1 MSIVADYAN
10 YQIAE
15 NPYQRPTH
23 PLVVVISGPSGVG
36 KDTVVQ
42 ALLRRSGNFYFV
54 VTATSRPP
62 RPGEQHGVDYFFVS
76 ETHFRRMIAEG
87 EMLEHAWVHDNFK
100 GVPKQQIRDALAS
113 GRDVLMRVDPQGAAT
128 LKMLMPSALFIF
140 LMAESEEA
148 MAKRLH
154 NRRADSDEAMQL
166 RLAVARQEMQR
177 IPEFDYCVINR
188 EGELDK
194 TLAQIENIIEAARHR
209 TDMEAVAI

>member
-1 MSIVADYAN
+1 MNSFQEYA
-10 YQIAE
+10 E
-15 NPYQRPTH
+15 LVRDGNPYERPTH
-23 PLVVVISGPSGVG
+23 PLIVVISGPSGVG

-42 ALLRRSGNFYFV
+42 EMLRRNHNFYFV

-62 RPGEQHGVDYFFVS
+62 RRNEVHGVDYYFVTEES
-76 ETHFRRMIAEG
+76 FRHMIAAG

-128 LKMLMPSALFIF
+128 LKALMPSAVFIF

-148 MAKRLH
+148 MARRLRD
-154 NRRADSDEAMQL
+154 RRSDTAEAVQL
-166 RLAVARQEMQR
+166 RLAIARQEMQR

-188 EGELDK
+188 EGEL
-194 TLAQIENIIEAARHR
+194 TQTIAQIENIIEAARHR
-209 TDMEAVAI
+209 TDTEPTRI